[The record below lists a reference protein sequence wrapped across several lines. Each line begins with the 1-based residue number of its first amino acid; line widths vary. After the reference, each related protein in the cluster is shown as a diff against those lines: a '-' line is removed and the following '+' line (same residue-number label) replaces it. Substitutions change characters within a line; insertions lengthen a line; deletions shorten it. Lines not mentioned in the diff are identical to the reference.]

1 MNDQNTPTEGP
12 KNLASIRDR
21 GIAFLLDRL
30 FVLPFSLGAIYVLIY
45 LKSLPLVLACIVAEA
60 AYKPV
65 LEAVYGYTLGKKV
78 MKIKVISQHTHGPIT
93 WNQSFLRFTPWA
105 LAAYA
110 AIFVMIRYFQTPGA
124 LELETIEQ
132 FLEFRVNHPLSNSF
146 LIGMI
151 NSLWI
156 FSVMWIFSDSQKRA
170 LHDRLG
176 KTLVVKEV
184 EASSQEP
191 GARN

>member
-1 MNDQNTPTEGP
+1 MNDQNTPATDGP
-12 KNLASIRDR
+12 QMATIRDR

-30 FVLPFSLGAIYVLIY
+30 FVLPFSLGAIYTLIS
-45 LKSLPLVLACIVAEA
+45 LKSLPLTLMCIVAEA
-60 AYKPV
+60 AYKPI

-78 MKIKVISQHTHGPIT
+78 MKIKVVSQKNFAEIT

-110 AIFVMIRYFQTPGA
+110 AIFVMIRYFQTPGV
-124 LELETIEQ
+124 LDLETFEQ
-132 FLEFRVNHPLSNSF
+132 FLEFRIKHPLSDSF
-146 LIGMI
+146 LIGML

-156 FSVMWIFSDSQKRA
+156 FSVMWVFSDPMRRA

-176 KTLVVKEV
+176 KTLVV
-184 EASSQEP
+184 SSS
-191 GARN
+191 

>member
-1 MNDQNTPTEGP
+1 M
-12 KNLASIRDR
+12 ASIRDR

-60 AYKPV
+60 AYKPA

-78 MKIKVISQHTHGPIT
+78 MKIKVVSQLTGGQIT

-124 LELETIEQ
+124 LELETIEE
-132 FLEFRVNHPLSNSF
+132 FLEFRVKHPLSNSF

-156 FSVMWIFSDSQKRA
+156 FSVMWVFSDPQRRA

-176 KTLVVKEV
+176 KTWVVKEI
-184 EASSQEP
+184 EAGELEV
-191 GARN
+191 NT

>member
-1 MNDQNTPTEGP
+1 MNEQKTPVEGTQNM
-12 KNLASIRDR
+12 ASIRDR

-60 AYKPV
+60 AYKPA

-78 MKIKVISQHTHGPIT
+78 MKIKVVSQLTGGQIT

-124 LELETIEQ
+124 LELETIEE
-132 FLEFRVNHPLSNSF
+132 FLEFRVKHPLSNSF

-156 FSVMWIFSDSQKRA
+156 FSVMWVFSDPQRRA

-176 KTLVVKEV
+176 KTWVVKEI
-184 EASSQEP
+184 EP
-191 GARN
+191 GELEANN

>member
-1 MNDQNTPTEGP
+1 MNEQKTPVEGTQNM
-12 KNLASIRDR
+12 ASIRDR

-60 AYKPV
+60 AYKPA

-78 MKIKVISQHTHGPIT
+78 MKIKVVSQLTGGQIT

-124 LELETIEQ
+124 LELETIEE
-132 FLEFRVNHPLSNSF
+132 FLEFRVKHPLSNSF

-156 FSVMWIFSDSQKRA
+156 FSVMWVFSDPQRRA

-176 KTLVVKEV
+176 KTWVVKEI
-184 EASSQEP
+184 EAGELEV
-191 GARN
+191 NT

>member
-1 MNDQNTPTEGP
+1 MNEHTTPTEDVQSI
-12 KNLASIRDR
+12 ASIRDR
-21 GIAFLLDRL
+21 AIAFLLDRL

-45 LKSLPLVLACIVAEA
+45 VKSLPLVLVCIVAEA
-60 AYKPV
+60 AYKPI
-65 LEAVYGYTLGKKV
+65 LEAVYGFTLGKKV
-78 MKIKVISQHTHGPIT
+78 MKIKVISQLTKGPIT

-110 AIFVMIRYFQTPGA
+110 AIFVMIRYFQTPGV
-124 LELETIEQ
+124 LELETIEE
-132 FLEFRVNHPLSNSF
+132 FLEFRMQHPLSNSF

-156 FSVMWIFSDSQKRA
+156 FSVMWIFTDPLKRA

-176 KTLVVKEV
+176 KTLVVKEL
-184 EASSQEP
+184 EA
-191 GARN
+191 GD